1 MLVLLHQDLLDCLE
15 EDLQGESFLYL
26 DNLEMHQQN
35 LLDLD
40 YLVHLYLKYVLHLHR
55 HLPKARHLVITME
68 K

>member
-55 HLPKARHLVITME
+55 HL
-68 K
+68 